1 MHVQRMLK
9 VSRVYTVAEILSKIF
24 VKNRRKIGDLI
35 YDHGLT
41 SLRIGARLICMK
53 ILCDHCLHDL
63 HLYIQNMLTNRIKA
77 PQALRNTPPL
87 LGAPKFIL

>member
-9 VSRVYTVAEILSKIF
+9 MSRVYTVAEILSKIF
-24 VKNRRKIGDLI
+24 VKNRGKIWDFI

-41 SLRIGARLICMK
+41 SLRIGACLICMK

-63 HLYIQNMLTNRIKA
+63 HLYIQNMLTNREMVNF
-77 PQALRNTPPL
+77 Q
-87 LGAPKFIL
+87 